1 MSNLWHHGVSRV
13 ILEKVRARPHLEH
26 AHTHLLSTMLRMM
39 EEIASGGAGLNGTY
53 SELCQSLPVDL
64 LRPCLIRQMEVIYD
78 ILASYYV
85 MAQWHKDCLKQ
96 QEDAAAAGAGALLM
110 AVLPGCGLVSRF
122 ARVIGL

>member
-1 MSNLWHHGVSRV
+1 
-13 ILEKVRARPHLEH
+13 
-26 AHTHLLSTMLRMM
+26 MLRMM

-96 QEDAAAAGAGALLM
+96 QEGAAEAGAGALLM
-110 AVLPGCGLVSRF
+110 VVLPGCGLVSRF